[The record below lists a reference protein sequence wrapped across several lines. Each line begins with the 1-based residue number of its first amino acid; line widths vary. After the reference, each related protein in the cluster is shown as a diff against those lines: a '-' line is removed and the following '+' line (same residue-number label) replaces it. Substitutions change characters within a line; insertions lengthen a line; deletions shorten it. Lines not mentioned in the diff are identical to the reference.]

1 MTENIETYSF
11 KTIGDTLYNKMLE
24 IKNTAVRVWAVYNHD
39 IKIEWWTS
47 LPATI
52 ITPSSWNSGYLDS
65 CVYQTQIN
73 YTISLIDRIQDWY
86 ATVEDNMR
94 EVADIVLTKL
104 KEIST
109 INWTNNNGYTV
120 KCEYTFNWWFSDTQ
134 EPFRVFSVECM
145 FTVVSK

>member
-1 MTENIETYSF
+1 MDTYSF
-11 KTIGDTLYNKMLE
+11 KTIGDTLYEKMLE

-47 LPATI
+47 LPAII
-52 ITPSSWNSGYLDS
+52 ITPSNWNSGYLDS

-109 INWTNNNGYTV
+109 ISWTNNNGYTV

-134 EPFRVFSVECM
+134 ECFRVFSVECM

>member
-1 MTENIETYSF
+1 METYSF
-11 KTIGDTLYNKMLE
+11 KTIGDTLYEKMLE

-47 LPATI
+47 LPAII
-52 ITPSSWNSGYLDS
+52 ITPSNWNSGYLDS

-120 KCEYTFNWWFSDTQ
+120 KCEYTFNWWFTDTQ
-134 EPFRVFSVECM
+134 ECFRVFSVECM

>member
-1 MTENIETYSF
+1 METYSF
-11 KTIGDTLYNKMLE
+11 KTIGDTLYEKMLE

-47 LPATI
+47 LPAII
-52 ITPSSWNSGYLDS
+52 ITPSNWNSGYLDS

-109 INWTNNNGYTV
+109 ISWTNNNGYTV
-120 KCEYTFNWWFSDTQ
+120 KCEYTFNWWFTDTQ

>member
-1 MTENIETYSF
+1 METYSF
-11 KTIGDTLYNKMLE
+11 KTIGDTLYEKMLE

-47 LPATI
+47 LPAII
-52 ITPSSWNSGYLDS
+52 ITPSNWNSGYLDS

-134 EPFRVFSVECM
+134 ECFRVFSVECM

>member
-1 MTENIETYSF
+1 MDTYSF
-11 KTIGDTLYNKMLE
+11 KTIGDTLYEKMLE

-39 IKIEWWTS
+39 IKIEWWTN
-47 LPATI
+47 LPAII
-52 ITPSSWNSGYLDS
+52 ITPSNWNSGYLDS

-109 INWTNNNGYTV
+109 ISWTNNNGYTV
-120 KCEYTFNWWFSDTQ
+120 KCEYTFNWWFTDTQ
-134 EPFRVFSVECM
+134 ECFRVFSVECM